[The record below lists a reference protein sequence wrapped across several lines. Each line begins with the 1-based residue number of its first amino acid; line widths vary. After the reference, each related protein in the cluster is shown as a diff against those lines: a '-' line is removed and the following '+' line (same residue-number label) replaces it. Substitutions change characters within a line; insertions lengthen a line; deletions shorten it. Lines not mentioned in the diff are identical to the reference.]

1 MALIRLITN
10 NSLLFISLKVKFFLT
25 FLEMLVT
32 DKKKKGKKSFGFLS
46 SAASPHHAAT
56 TAAATTS
63 TTKAIKNARM
73 SAPHLVNL
81 LILLEDL
88 GSLKI
93 DL

>member
-1 MALIRLITN
+1 
-10 NSLLFISLKVKFFLT
+10 
-25 FLEMLVT
+25 MLVT

-46 SAASPHHAAT
+46 SAASPHRAA
-56 TAAATTS
+56 TAAA

-93 DL
+93 DLWKQRLNILGNTLIC

>member
-32 DKKKKGKKSFGFLS
+32 DKKKKGKKFFGFLS
-46 SAASPHHAAT
+46 SAAFPYRATT
-56 TAAATTS
+56 TAAATTAT
-63 TTKAIKNARM
+63 TTKANARM

-81 LILLEDL
+81 SILLEDL